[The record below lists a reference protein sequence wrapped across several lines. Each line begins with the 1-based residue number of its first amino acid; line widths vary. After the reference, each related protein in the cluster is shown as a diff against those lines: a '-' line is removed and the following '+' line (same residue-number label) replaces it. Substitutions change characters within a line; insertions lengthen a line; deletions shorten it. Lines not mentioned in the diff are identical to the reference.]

1 MSTGTEAKQLQEQ
14 ISLAKQENKQLRD
27 TLEQLAARK
36 LLADYSLVTDKRA
49 IPCGLSAVHVI
60 IRNGKQCN
68 LATKCIIQDDPV
80 HEDLVKVEGQMFRV
94 WSPFRSKLAAAIIT
108 AKMSKLPLSSGNKI
122 MMIGGLQD
130 TAHLSD
136 IVQKYGFVYC
146 VKNGLPLSMHKN
158 LSKRSNVVLIDED
171 SRYPER
177 YKNEVKHKLDTI
189 IADIDDVNGIDSF
202 GANIRQF
209 LKAST
214 RFFVVVRSSEEQ
226 KMKEEL
232 TKRHYCN
239 IEDIL
244 SLAPFDEE
252 YKLFMGTITK

>member
-1 MSTGTEAKQLQEQ
+1 
-14 ISLAKQENKQLRD
+14 
-27 TLEQLAARK
+27 
-36 LLADYSLVTDKRA
+36 
-49 IPCGLSAVHVI
+49 
-60 IRNGKQCN
+60 
-68 LATKCIIQDDPV
+68 
-80 HEDLVKVEGQMFRV
+80 
-94 WSPFRSKLAAAIIT
+94 
-108 AKMSKLPLSSGNKI
+108 MSKLPLSSGNKI